1 MGRNLLFL
9 DYRSDAGGEEVQQI
23 AEILDEVVTGR
34 AHGFRPALL
43 GVVNENHAAEAG
55 GTGALHVP
63 VGVIA
68 DVSAASLR
76 GAAAAAGQVIDGGVG
91 LPQPHLGGENGS
103 GEAVGDTLLDH
114 PVGDLRLRDRNGG
127 SGEQIDVDLDKVDPN
142 VCEIVFVVS
151 IHDEGMT
158 FGDVKDA
165 FISVVNAENDEE
177 LCRYEL
183 NEAFTEETA
192 LSVAKLVVNE
202 DGDWEFEAVGVGHVG
217 GLETLID
224 IYAS

>member
-1 MGRNLLFL
+1 MGRFNLSKGERFKIAKSEGLSKIKVVL
-9 DYRSDAGGEEVQQI
+9 DWNSDADLDASTFLCGDEGV
-23 AEILDEVVTGR
+23 ILDDAGFVFYNSENREQPFDR
-34 AHGFRPALL
+34 AVFGNKRKRMAETRPMSSDGAVL
-43 GVVNENHAAEAG
+43 G
-55 GTGALHVP
+55 
-63 VGVIA
+63 
-68 DVSAASLR
+68 SL
-76 GAAAAAGQVIDGGVG
+76 D
-91 LPQPHLGGENGS
+91 
-103 GEAVGDTLLDH
+103 
-114 PVGDLRLRDRNGG
+114 DRNGD

-165 FISVVNAENDEE
+165 FISVVNAVNDEE

-217 GLETLID
+217 GLETVID

>member
-1 MGRNLLFL
+1 MGRFNLSKGERFKIAKSEGLSKIKVVL
-9 DYRSDAGGEEVQQI
+9 GGISDAD
-23 AEILDEVVTGR
+23 LDAATFLCGDE
-34 AHGFRPALL
+34 
-43 GVVNENHAAEAG
+43 GVVLDDAGFVFYNSENREQPFDRAVFGNKRKWMAE
-55 GTGALHVP
+55 TRPMSSDGAVL
-63 VGVIA
+63 G
-68 DVSAASLR
+68 SL
-76 GAAAAAGQVIDGGVG
+76 D
-91 LPQPHLGGENGS
+91 
-103 GEAVGDTLLDH
+103 
-114 PVGDLRLRDRNGG
+114 DRNGG

-165 FISVVNAENDEE
+165 FISVVNAVNDEE

>member
-1 MGRNLLFL
+1 MGRFNLSKGERFKIAKSEGLSKIKVVL
-9 DYRSDAGGEEVQQI
+9 DWNSDADLDASTFLCGDEGV
-23 AEILDEVVTGR
+23 ILDDAGFVFYNSENREQPFDR
-34 AHGFRPALL
+34 AVFGNKRKWMAETRPMSSDGAVL
-43 GVVNENHAAEAG
+43 G
-55 GTGALHVP
+55 
-63 VGVIA
+63 
-68 DVSAASLR
+68 SL
-76 GAAAAAGQVIDGGVG
+76 D
-91 LPQPHLGGENGS
+91 
-103 GEAVGDTLLDH
+103 
-114 PVGDLRLRDRNGG
+114 DRNGG

-142 VCEIVFVVS
+142 VCEIIFVVS
-151 IHDEGMT
+151 IHDEGKT

-165 FISVVNAENDEE
+165 FISVVNAVNDEE

>member
-1 MGRNLLFL
+1 MGRFNLSKGERFKIAKSEGLSKIKVVL
-9 DYRSDAGGEEVQQI
+9 DWNSDADLDASTFLCGDEGV
-23 AEILDEVVTGR
+23 ILDDAGFVFYNSENREQPFDR
-34 AHGFRPALL
+34 AVFGNKRKWMAETRPMSSDGAVL
-43 GVVNENHAAEAG
+43 G
-55 GTGALHVP
+55 
-63 VGVIA
+63 
-68 DVSAASLR
+68 
-76 GAAAAAGQVIDGGVG
+76 
-91 LPQPHLGGENGS
+91 
-103 GEAVGDTLLDH
+103 TLD
-114 PVGDLRLRDRNGG
+114 DRNGG

-165 FISVVNAENDEE
+165 FISVVNAVNDEE

>member
-1 MGRNLLFL
+1 MGRFKLSKGERFKIAKSDGLSKIKVVL
-9 DYRSDAGGEEVQQI
+9 DWDSDADLDASTFLCGDEGIILNDAGFVFYNSENREKPFDRAVYGNKRRWMEETRPMSSDGAVLGS
-23 AEILDEVVTGR
+23 LDDR
-34 AHGFRPALL
+34 
-43 GVVNENHAAEAG
+43 
-55 GTGALHVP
+55 
-63 VGVIA
+63 
-68 DVSAASLR
+68 
-76 GAAAAAGQVIDGGVG
+76 DG
-91 LPQPHLGGENGS
+91 
-103 GEAVGDTLLDH
+103 D
-114 PVGDLRLRDRNGG
+114 

-151 IHDEGMT
+151 IHDEGKT
-158 FGDVKDA
+158 FGDVKGA
-165 FISVVNAENDEE
+165 FISVINAENDEE

-183 NEAFTEETA
+183 AEAFTKETA

>member
-1 MGRNLLFL
+1 MGRFNLSKGERFKIAKSEGLSKIKVVL
-9 DYRSDAGGEEVQQI
+9 DWNSDADLDASTFLCGDEGV
-23 AEILDEVVTGR
+23 ILDD
-34 AHGFRPALL
+34 AGFVFYNSENREQPFDRTVFGNKRKWMAETRPMSSDGAVL
-43 GVVNENHAAEAG
+43 G
-55 GTGALHVP
+55 
-63 VGVIA
+63 
-68 DVSAASLR
+68 SL
-76 GAAAAAGQVIDGGVG
+76 D
-91 LPQPHLGGENGS
+91 
-103 GEAVGDTLLDH
+103 
-114 PVGDLRLRDRNGG
+114 DRNGG

-165 FISVVNAENDEE
+165 FISVANAVNDEE

>member
-1 MGRNLLFL
+1 MGRFNLSKGERFKIAKSEGLSKIKVVL
-9 DYRSDAGGEEVQQI
+9 DWNSDADLDASTFLCGDEGV
-23 AEILDEVVTGR
+23 ILDDAGFVFYNSENREKPFDR
-34 AHGFRPALL
+34 AVFGNKRKWMAETRPMSSDGAVL
-43 GVVNENHAAEAG
+43 G
-55 GTGALHVP
+55 
-63 VGVIA
+63 
-68 DVSAASLR
+68 SL
-76 GAAAAAGQVIDGGVG
+76 D
-91 LPQPHLGGENGS
+91 
-103 GEAVGDTLLDH
+103 
-114 PVGDLRLRDRNGG
+114 DRNGG

-142 VCEIVFVVS
+142 VCEIVLVVS

-165 FISVVNAENDEE
+165 FISVVNAVNDEE

>member
-1 MGRNLLFL
+1 MGRFNLSKGERFKIAKSEGLSKIKVVL
-9 DYRSDAGGEEVQQI
+9 DWNSDADLDASTFLCGDEGV
-23 AEILDEVVTGR
+23 ILDDAGFVFYNSENREQPFDR
-34 AHGFRPALL
+34 AVFGNKRKWMAETRPMSSDGAVL
-43 GVVNENHAAEAG
+43 G
-55 GTGALHVP
+55 
-63 VGVIA
+63 
-68 DVSAASLR
+68 SL
-76 GAAAAAGQVIDGGVG
+76 D
-91 LPQPHLGGENGS
+91 
-103 GEAVGDTLLDH
+103 
-114 PVGDLRLRDRNGG
+114 DRNGG
-127 SGEQIDVDLDKVDPN
+127 SGEQIDVDLDKVDPS
-142 VCEIVFVVS
+142 VCVIVFVVS

>member
-1 MGRNLLFL
+1 MGRFNLSKGERFKIAKSEGLSKIKMVL
-9 DYRSDAGGEEVQQI
+9 DWNSDADLDASTFLCGDEGV
-23 AEILDEVVTGR
+23 ILDD
-34 AHGFRPALL
+34 AGFVFYNSENREQPFDRTVFGNKRKWMAETRPMSSDGAVL
-43 GVVNENHAAEAG
+43 G
-55 GTGALHVP
+55 
-63 VGVIA
+63 
-68 DVSAASLR
+68 SL
-76 GAAAAAGQVIDGGVG
+76 D
-91 LPQPHLGGENGS
+91 
-103 GEAVGDTLLDH
+103 
-114 PVGDLRLRDRNGG
+114 DRNGG

-158 FGDVKDA
+158 FGDVKNA
-165 FISVVNAENDEE
+165 FISVVNAVNDEE

>member
-1 MGRNLLFL
+1 MGRFNLSKGERFKITKSEGLSKIKVVL
-9 DYRSDAGGEEVQQI
+9 DWNSDADLDASTFLCGDEGV
-23 AEILDEVVTGR
+23 ILDDAGFVFYNSENREKPFDR
-34 AHGFRPALL
+34 AVFGNKRKWMAETRPMSSDGAVL
-43 GVVNENHAAEAG
+43 G
-55 GTGALHVP
+55 
-63 VGVIA
+63 
-68 DVSAASLR
+68 SL
-76 GAAAAAGQVIDGGVG
+76 D
-91 LPQPHLGGENGS
+91 
-103 GEAVGDTLLDH
+103 
-114 PVGDLRLRDRNGG
+114 DRNGG

-165 FISVVNAENDEE
+165 FISVVNAVNDEE

>member
-1 MGRNLLFL
+1 MGRFNLSKGERFKIAKSEGLSKIKVVL
-9 DYRSDAGGEEVQQI
+9 DWNSDADLDASTFLCGDEGV
-23 AEILDEVVTGR
+23 ILDDAGFVFYNSENREQPFDR
-34 AHGFRPALL
+34 AVFGNKRKWMAETRPMSSDGAVL
-43 GVVNENHAAEAG
+43 G
-55 GTGALHVP
+55 
-63 VGVIA
+63 
-68 DVSAASLR
+68 SL
-76 GAAAAAGQVIDGGVG
+76 D
-91 LPQPHLGGENGS
+91 
-103 GEAVGDTLLDH
+103 
-114 PVGDLRLRDRNGG
+114 DRNGG

-165 FISVVNAENDEE
+165 FISVVNAVNDEE

>member
-1 MGRNLLFL
+1 MGRFNLSKGERFKIAKSDGLSKIKVVL
-9 DYRSDAGGEEVQQI
+9 DWDSDADLDASTFLCGDEGV
-23 AEILDEVVTGR
+23 ILDD
-34 AHGFRPALL
+34 AGFVFYNSENREKPFDRTVYGNKRRWMAETRPMSSDGAVL
-43 GVVNENHAAEAG
+43 G
-55 GTGALHVP
+55 
-63 VGVIA
+63 
-68 DVSAASLR
+68 SLDDR
-76 GAAAAAGQVIDGGVG
+76 DG
-91 LPQPHLGGENGS
+91 
-103 GEAVGDTLLDH
+103 D
-114 PVGDLRLRDRNGG
+114 

-151 IHDEGMT
+151 IHDEGKT
-158 FGDVKDA
+158 FGDVKGA
-165 FISVVNAENDEE
+165 FISVINAENDEE

-183 NEAFTEETA
+183 AEAFTKETA

>member
-1 MGRNLLFL
+1 MGRFNLSKGERFKIAKSEGLSKIKVVL
-9 DYRSDAGGEEVQQI
+9 DWNSDADLDASTFLCGDEGV
-23 AEILDEVVTGR
+23 ILDDAGFVFYNSENREQPFDR
-34 AHGFRPALL
+34 AVFGNKRKWMAETRPMSSDGAVL
-43 GVVNENHAAEAG
+43 G
-55 GTGALHVP
+55 
-63 VGVIA
+63 
-68 DVSAASLR
+68 SL
-76 GAAAAAGQVIDGGVG
+76 D
-91 LPQPHLGGENGS
+91 
-103 GEAVGDTLLDH
+103 
-114 PVGDLRLRDRNGG
+114 DRNGG

-165 FISVVNAENDEE
+165 FISVVNAVNDEE

-192 LSVAKLVVNE
+192 LSVAELVVNE

>member
-1 MGRNLLFL
+1 MGRFNLSKGERFKIAKSEGLSKIKVVL
-9 DYRSDAGGEEVQQI
+9 DWNSDADLDASTFLCGDEGV
-23 AEILDEVVTGR
+23 ILDDAGFVFYNSENREQPFDR
-34 AHGFRPALL
+34 AVFGNKRKWMAETRPMSSDGAVL
-43 GVVNENHAAEAG
+43 G
-55 GTGALHVP
+55 
-63 VGVIA
+63 
-68 DVSAASLR
+68 SL
-76 GAAAAAGQVIDGGVG
+76 D
-91 LPQPHLGGENGS
+91 
-103 GEAVGDTLLDH
+103 
-114 PVGDLRLRDRNGG
+114 DRNGG
-127 SGEQIDVDLDKVDPN
+127 LGEQIDVDLDKVDAQ

-151 IHDEGMT
+151 IHDEGKT
-158 FGDVKDA
+158 FGDVKGA
-165 FISVVNAENDEE
+165 FISVVNAKNDEE

>member
-1 MGRNLLFL
+1 MGRFNLSKGERFKIAKSEGLSKIKVIL
-9 DYRSDAGGEEVQQI
+9 DWNSDADLDASTFLCGDEGV
-23 AEILDEVVTGR
+23 ILDDAGFVFYNSENREQPFDR
-34 AHGFRPALL
+34 AVFGNKRKWMAETRPMSSDGAVL
-43 GVVNENHAAEAG
+43 G
-55 GTGALHVP
+55 
-63 VGVIA
+63 
-68 DVSAASLR
+68 SL
-76 GAAAAAGQVIDGGVG
+76 D
-91 LPQPHLGGENGS
+91 
-103 GEAVGDTLLDH
+103 
-114 PVGDLRLRDRNGG
+114 DRNGG
-127 SGEQIDVDLDKVDPN
+127 SGEQIDVDLDKVDAQ

-151 IHDEGMT
+151 IHDEGKT

-165 FISVVNAENDEE
+165 FISVVNAKNDEE

>member
-1 MGRNLLFL
+1 MGRFNLSKGERFKIAKSEGLSKIKVVL
-9 DYRSDAGGEEVQQI
+9 DWNSDADLDASTFLCGDEGV
-23 AEILDEVVTGR
+23 ILDDAGFVFYNSENREQPFDR
-34 AHGFRPALL
+34 AVFGNKRKWMAETRPMSSDGAVL
-43 GVVNENHAAEAG
+43 G
-55 GTGALHVP
+55 
-63 VGVIA
+63 
-68 DVSAASLR
+68 SL
-76 GAAAAAGQVIDGGVG
+76 D
-91 LPQPHLGGENGS
+91 
-103 GEAVGDTLLDH
+103 
-114 PVGDLRLRDRNGG
+114 DRNGG

-151 IHDEGMT
+151 IHDAGMT

-165 FISVVNAENDEE
+165 FISVVNAVNDEE

>member
-1 MGRNLLFL
+1 MGRFNLSKGERFKIAKSEGLSKIKVVL
-9 DYRSDAGGEEVQQI
+9 DWNSDADLDASTFLCGDEGV
-23 AEILDEVVTGR
+23 ILDD
-34 AHGFRPALL
+34 AGFVFYNSENREQPFDRTVFGNKRKWMAETRPMSSDGAVL
-43 GVVNENHAAEAG
+43 G
-55 GTGALHVP
+55 
-63 VGVIA
+63 
-68 DVSAASLR
+68 SL
-76 GAAAAAGQVIDGGVG
+76 D
-91 LPQPHLGGENGS
+91 
-103 GEAVGDTLLDH
+103 
-114 PVGDLRLRDRNGG
+114 DRNGG

-165 FISVVNAENDEE
+165 FISVVNAVNDEE

-217 GLETLID
+217 GLGTLID

>member
-1 MGRNLLFL
+1 MGRFNLSKGERFKIAKSEGLSKIKVVL
-9 DYRSDAGGEEVQQI
+9 DWNSDADLDASTFLCGDEGV
-23 AEILDEVVTGR
+23 ILDDAGFVFYNSENRVQPFDR
-34 AHGFRPALL
+34 AVFGNKRKWMAETRPMSSDGAVL
-43 GVVNENHAAEAG
+43 G
-55 GTGALHVP
+55 
-63 VGVIA
+63 
-68 DVSAASLR
+68 SL
-76 GAAAAAGQVIDGGVG
+76 D
-91 LPQPHLGGENGS
+91 
-103 GEAVGDTLLDH
+103 
-114 PVGDLRLRDRNGG
+114 DRNGG

-165 FISVVNAENDEE
+165 FISVVNAVNDEE

>member
-1 MGRNLLFL
+1 MGRFNLSKGERFKIAKSEGLSKIKVVL
-9 DYRSDAGGEEVQQI
+9 DWNSDADLDASTFLCGDEGV
-23 AEILDEVVTGR
+23 ILDDAGFVFYNSENREQPFDR
-34 AHGFRPALL
+34 AVFGNKRKWMAETRPMSSDGAVL
-43 GVVNENHAAEAG
+43 G
-55 GTGALHVP
+55 
-63 VGVIA
+63 
-68 DVSAASLR
+68 SL
-76 GAAAAAGQVIDGGVG
+76 D
-91 LPQPHLGGENGS
+91 
-103 GEAVGDTLLDH
+103 
-114 PVGDLRLRDRNGG
+114 DRNGG
-127 SGEQIDVDLDKVDPN
+127 SGEQIDVDLDKVDAQ

-151 IHDEGMT
+151 IHDEGKT

-165 FISVVNAENDEE
+165 FISVVNAKNDEE